1 MNNKVLTNR
10 GNINTKALII
20 DKKVKYIEEPEQLQ

>member
-1 MNNKVLTNR
+1 MNNKVLTNS
-10 GNINTKALII
+10 GNINTKVLIT